1 MADQSKNSDSA
12 SAQDQDQGHA
22 PEPASS
28 SPPEPAP
35 EFDED
40 GLPLHR
46 AATLDDVR
54 GSAGS
59 GRTIAVG
66 CFVLVAGAIVV
77 FWIVRGGI
85 LG

>member
-1 MADQSKNSDSA
+1 MGDQSVNHDSA
-12 SAQDQDQGHA
+12 STPDPDPA

-35 EFDED
+35 RFDDD

-66 CFVLVAGAIVV
+66 CFVLVAAAIVV